1 MHLAVH
7 SQSGRSALVVSCCL
21 LGPSSG
27 SCFAFGR
34 RWLARCCFFFF
45 FFLIDAGRWCVAPL
59 AHIPVS
65 SDAIDA
71 GRWCVAP
78 LAHILVSSA
87 MTLAVG
93 VLPLWLTSWCLLL
106 RLSLAHV
113 CLKCLR
119 FACFGMH
126 MPPFC
131 FSFYIAVLELL
142 VSHMHA
148 ASRDLTVQRSWFR
161 PRCLLVLGL
170 FMPQYAFGC
179 SST

>member
-1 MHLAVH
+1 MLVSTCIRLLSTFVFLLCLSVISHMHLAVH

-87 MTLAVG
+87 TLEPCSRMPKVFA
-93 VLPLWLTSWCLLL
+93 LCLLRHAYASFFL
-106 RLSLAHV
+106 
-113 CLKCLR
+113 
-119 FACFGMH
+119 FF
-126 MPPFC
+126 PF
-131 FSFYIAVLELL
+131 ILL
-142 VSHMHA
+142 
-148 ASRDLTVQRSWFR
+148 
-161 PRCLLVLGL
+161 
-170 FMPQYAFGC
+170 C
-179 SST
+179 SSSSSHTCTRLPAT